1 MNPFEERLPTIK
13 QLQCFIA
20 VADELNFRR
29 AAERLQMSQPP
40 LTRQIQ
46 CLEAVIGH
54 ELFTR
59 DTHQVRLTAVGL
71 KLDKQARQWLEQ
83 LSRIIRG
90 LKVASDAVNIG
101 MTRTLDFKLIP
112 SINQHLETFI
122 DADDIYSYQLT
133 SRQLLQTLARGN
145 LDLILTGEKPVENQD
160 DFIFHWLHREP
171 LMLVLPSAHP
181 ASGQDRVSLPA
192 VADLS
197 LYWFN
202 RSANPSFYDKCE
214 KVFRKLPFTL
224 KRKAEP
230 DDSLL
235 TLAHVARGNGMALM
249 PESMC
254 GATREG
260 LCYRRLDAASEQQLN
275 IDVYL
280 VIRKGET
287 RAPVLDAVAQILSG
301 VTDQPTH
308 SLRP

>member
-1 MNPFEERLPTIK
+1 MNPFEETLPTIK
-13 QLQCFIA
+13 QLKCFIA

-29 AAERLQMSQPP
+29 AAERLRMSQPP

-59 DTHQVRLTAVGL
+59 DTHQVHLTAVGL
-71 KLDKQARQWLEQ
+71 KFDKQARQWLLQ
-83 LSRIIRG
+83 LSQMIRE
-90 LKVASDAVNIG
+90 LKVESSAVKIG
-101 MTRTLDFKLIP
+101 MTRTLDFTLIP
-112 SINQHLETFI
+112 SINHCLNELI

-133 SRQLLQTLARGN
+133 SKQLLQTLARGT
-145 LDLILTGEKPVENQD
+145 LDLILTGEKPVGNQD
-160 DFIFHWLHREP
+160 DYVFYWLHREP
-171 LMLVLPSAHP
+171 LMLALPAAHP

-192 VADLS
+192 AADLP

-214 KVFRKLPFTL
+214 KVFQHLPFTL
-224 KRKAEP
+224 KRKTEP

-235 TLAHVARGNGMALM
+235 TLAHVARGKGMALM

-254 GATREG
+254 RSTREG

-280 VIRKGET
+280 VIRQGET
-287 RAPVLDAVAQILSG
+287 RAQVLAAVELLLSG
-301 VTDQPTH
+301 VTAKP
-308 SLRP
+308 LR